1 MLMNF
6 LITCMEF
13 LRILTFGLRLGDTVL
28 QFDAAYLGDSLE
40 NPVEIL
46 FERFVFPWNPLKK
59 ANIKSCYYY
68 RQG

>member
-1 MLMNF
+1 
-6 LITCMEF
+6 MEF

-46 FERFVFPWNPLKK
+46 FERFVFP
-59 ANIKSCYYY
+59 
-68 RQG
+68 